1 MRPIPN
7 RLSSTGFTMIE
18 LLVVVAMI
26 GMIGLFAIPSISSVF
41 KVSLRSSI
49 RDMGTTIKETYNATV
64 MTKRV
69 HRLIY
74 DIKENTYWV
83 EVGPTGMLMETEET
97 RERDKRMKR
106 FSADPEKL
114 EEEEKK
120 RDSAFM
126 LAKTVTRK
134 PVSLPRGVEFLD
146 VSTEQSPDPITE
158 GRAITHFFPHG
169 MIEQTVIHLKD
180 NSNHQATLVIE
191 PLVGR
196 TRVIDRFI
204 TAEEALGTP

>member
-1 MRPIPN
+1 
-7 RLSSTGFTMIE
+7 MIE
-18 LLVVVAMI
+18 LLVVVALI

-41 KVSLRSSI
+41 KVSLRSAA
-49 RDMGTTIKETYNATV
+49 RDLGTTIKESYNATV

-74 DIKENTYWV
+74 DIQENTYWV
-83 EVGPTGMLMETEET
+83 EAGPTGMLMETEET
-97 RERDKRMKR
+97 RERDRRLKR
-106 FSADPEKL
+106 FSSNAEKL

-120 RDSAFM
+120 RDSAFT

-134 PVSLPRGVEFLD
+134 PVSLPRGVEFID
-146 VSTEQSPDPITE
+146 VSTEQSPDAITE

-180 NSNHQATLVIE
+180 NSNHQSTLVIE

-196 TRVIDRFI
+196 TRVIDSFVSK
-204 TAEEALGTP
+204 EEALGQP